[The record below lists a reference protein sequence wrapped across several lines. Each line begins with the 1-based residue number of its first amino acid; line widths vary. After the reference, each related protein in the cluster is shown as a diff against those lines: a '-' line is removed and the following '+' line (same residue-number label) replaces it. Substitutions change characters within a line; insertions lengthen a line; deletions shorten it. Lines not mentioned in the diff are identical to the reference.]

1 MPHGAT
7 SQRPDLRA
15 RSGPFTS
22 ARGAVTAEFVIAMP
36 ALLLVLLLAIGAI
49 LLSAQRV
56 ALTAAA
62 AELVRL
68 EARGDHA
75 AAQARLGA
83 LGAGTEVS
91 RSRDGPLLCLTLRAH
106 PGAGALAA
114 VEIRAMACAAVIEE
128 EP

>member
-1 MPHGAT
+1 
-7 SQRPDLRA
+7 
-15 RSGPFTS
+15 
-22 ARGAVTAEFVIAMP
+22 MP

-68 EARGDHA
+68 EARGDRT
-75 AAQARLGA
+75 AAQARLGS
-83 LGAGTEVS
+83 LGDGTTVS

-114 VEIRAMACAAVIEE
+114 VEIRAMACAAVIEAE
-128 EP
+128 R